1 MNKTHSMNKTQ
12 SYYDL
17 LEALDLPGCPICR
30 LLATFTDRLFDGL
43 IYEQINDGGLRARIR
58 QARGFCPEHARQLV
72 RHGAALGV
80 AIMMRD
86 VLNTLLE
93 ALEGTRFRSVS
104 RLSREG
110 LRATLTSAPSP
121 ATADVV
127 ARLGPQK
134 PCPVCERTR
143 EMEDRLLHVFVERL
157 DDPELAT
164 KFRASEGLCL
174 PHLRGVLRLIT
185 DQETYETLVRTQGAI
200 WRELLAQ
207 LNEAIRKSDY
217 RFLDEG
223 LGEEGKAWLRA
234 LGVIAGAQEDLH
246 SRRR

>member
-1 MNKTHSMNKTQ
+1 MNKTSKTK

-17 LEALDLPGCPICR
+17 LEALALPGCPICR
-30 LLATFTDRLFDGL
+30 LLADFTDRLLDGL

-58 QARGFCPEHARQLV
+58 QAHGFCPEHARQLV

-93 ALEGTRFRSVS
+93 ALEGAKFRSVS

-110 LRATLTSAPSP
+110 LRAMLTSAPSP
-121 ATADVV
+121 ATANAVS
-127 ARLGPQK
+127 RLTAQK
-134 PCPVCERTR
+134 PCPVCERNR
-143 EMEDRLLHVFVERL
+143 EMEQMLLHVFVERL
-157 DDPELAT
+157 DDPDLIA

-174 PHLRGVLRLIT
+174 LHLRGTLALIT
-185 DQETYETLVRTQGAI
+185 HKEDYETLVRAQGAI

-207 LNEAIRKSDY
+207 LSEAIRKSDY
-217 RFLDEG
+217 RFLNEG
-223 LGEEGKAWLRA
+223 LGAEGTAWLRA
-234 LGVIAGAQEDLH
+234 LGVIAGAQEGLR
-246 SRRR
+246 SRQG

>member
-1 MNKTHSMNKTQ
+1 MNKTQ

-17 LEALDLPGCPICR
+17 LEALALPGCPICR
-30 LLATFTDRLFDGL
+30 LLATFTDRLLDGL

-86 VLNTLLE
+86 VLNALLE
-93 ALEGTRFRSVS
+93 ALEGARFRPVS

-110 LRATLTSAPSP
+110 LRAALTSAPSP
-121 ATADVV
+121 ATAEAV
-127 ARLGPQK
+127 ARLGAQK

-143 EMEDRLLHVFVERL
+143 EVEEMLLHVLVERL
-157 DDPELAT
+157 NDPELAA

-174 PHLRGVLRLIT
+174 PHLRGTLRLIT
-185 DQETYETLVRTQGAI
+185 REEDYETLVRAQGAI
-200 WRELLAQ
+200 WRDLLAQ
-207 LNEAIRKSDY
+207 LSEAIRKSDY

-234 LGVIAGAQEDLH
+234 LGVIAGAQEDLRT
-246 SRRR
+246 RRG